1 MSALERTAVGPQT
14 ATLRLKPWQQF
25 ALLGALSMFAPL
37 STDMYLPALP
47 SVAHDLSA
55 SSAAV
60 ALTLTASML
69 GLGFGQLVAGPL
81 SDTFGRRRPCLIGI
95 ALYTVS
101 SLLCAAAPDVWSLSV
116 LRLLQGAAGAAG
128 IVISRA
134 VVSDLFSGTAA
145 ARYFARLMIVM
156 GLAPILAPV
165 IGGQLLHVTDWR
177 GIFVALAG
185 IGALL
190 MAASWRGL
198 SETLPP
204 AARQHSGFA
213 NTRAV
218 LGVLVRDRRLM
229 ALTACY
235 SAGFGAVFAY
245 ISGSPFVLEKIFG
258 LSPQLFG
265 VLFGLNAVGLVTTS
279 QIGGRIVTRTGPRR
293 LLHIGVA
300 MACIVGVALAV
311 SIFTH
316 AGLWAV
322 ETCFFLLI
330 SSYGLVGPNATALAL
345 TPFAHVAGSASALM
359 GLSQFALGAAVAPL
373 VGIAGQHTA
382 VPLAIVVLVMVF
394 GGAGVL
400 AVFGER
406 A

>member
-1 MSALERTAVGPQT
+1 MSALERTAVRPQT
-14 ATLRLKPWQQF
+14 AMLRLKPWQQF

-47 SVAHDLSA
+47 SVAHDLGA

-69 GLGFGQLVAGPL
+69 GLGFGQLLAGPL
-81 SDTFGRRRPCLIGI
+81 SDTYGRRRPCLIGI
-95 ALYTVS
+95 GLYTVS
-101 SLLCAAAPDVWSLSV
+101 SLLCAAAPDVWTLSL

-134 VVSDLFSGTAA
+134 VVSDLFSGSEA

-177 GIFVALAG
+177 GVFVVLAA
-185 IGALL
+185 IGAVL

-204 AARQHSGFA
+204 AARQRSGFA

-300 MACIVGVALAV
+300 MSCVVGVGLAV
-311 SIFTH
+311 AIFTH
-316 AGLWAV
+316 AGLAAV
-322 ETCFFLLI
+322 EACFFLLI
-330 SSYGLVGPNATALAL
+330 SSYGLIGPNATALAL
-345 TPFAHVAGSASALM
+345 TPFPHVAGSASALM

-382 VPLAIVVLVMVF
+382 VPLAIVVLAMVF
-394 GGAGVL
+394 GGATVL
-400 AVFGER
+400 AAFGER

>member
-1 MSALERTAVGPQT
+1 MSAAERTAVRPQT
-14 ATLRLKPWQQF
+14 ASLRLKPWQQF

-47 SVAHDLSA
+47 SVAHDLAA

-95 ALYTVS
+95 ALYTLS
-101 SLLCAAAPDVWSLSV
+101 SLLCAVAPDVWTLSA

-134 VVSDLFSGTAA
+134 VVSDLFSGSEA

-165 IGGQLLHVTDWR
+165 IGGQLLHVTNWR
-177 GIFVALAG
+177 GVFVVLAA
-185 IGALL
+185 IGAVL
-190 MAASWRGL
+190 MAAAWRGL

-204 AARQHSGFA
+204 GARQRSGFA

-218 LGVLVRDRRLM
+218 LGVLVRDRRLV

-265 VLFGLNAVGLVTTS
+265 VLFGMNAVGLVTTS

-293 LLHIGVA
+293 LLNIGVA
-300 MACIVGVALAV
+300 MACVVGVALAV
-311 SIFTH
+311 SVVTH
-316 AGLWAV
+316 AGLVAV

-345 TPFAHVAGSASALM
+345 APFPHVAGSASALM
-359 GLSQFALGAAVAPL
+359 GLSQFTLGAAVAPL

-382 VPLAIVVLVMVF
+382 VPLAIVVLAMVF

-400 AVFGER
+400 AAFGER